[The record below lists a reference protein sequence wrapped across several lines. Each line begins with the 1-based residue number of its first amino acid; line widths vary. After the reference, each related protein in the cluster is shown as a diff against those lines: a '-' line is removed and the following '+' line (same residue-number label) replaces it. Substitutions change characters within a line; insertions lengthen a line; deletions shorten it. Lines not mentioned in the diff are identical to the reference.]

1 MRLKSVTTAI
11 LVFAIIFGSV
21 VFSSAT
27 GSWRTTSAK
36 EASTFESGE
45 FAGQANPADI
55 RGSFSFSDI
64 EKSFGIEAKTLAK
77 AFGVPEEDAKT
88 FQVKALESLYAMPEG
103 SEIEL
108 GTSSVRYFVSLYTG
122 LPYEPSETVYL
133 PEAAIQILIDENKV
147 SDEQAKALWTIAL
160 DLSEMKQP

>member
-1 MRLKSVTTAI
+1 MRLKSTATAI
-11 LVFAIIFGSV
+11 LVFALIFGAV
-21 VFSSAT
+21 LLSSAV
-27 GSWRTTSAK
+27 GYWRTTSAK

-45 FAGQANPADI
+45 FAGEANPADI

-77 AFGVPEEDAKT
+77 AFGVPEKDAET

-108 GTSSVRYFVSLYTG
+108 GTASVRYFVALYTG
-122 LPYEPSETVYL
+122 VPYELADTVYL
-133 PEAAIQILIDENKV
+133 PEAAVQILIDENKV